1 MWQAI
6 KMINIPIPRQ
16 ENLMKIIGKPRKC
29 RYQANEFNCLL
40 LAAITKYQ
48 GYVCVK
54 VSPDEWKPDIWEWS
68 ENACKAG
75 SLDMWS
81 VLKGSVNYVLGV

>member
-1 MWQAI
+1 
-6 KMINIPIPRQ
+6 MINIPKPEKLIK
-16 ENLMKIIGKPRKC
+16 EIGKPRKC

-40 LAAITKYQ
+40 LAAITQYWD
-48 GYVCVK
+48 YVCAK
-54 VSPDEWKPDIWEWS
+54 VSPDESEPDIWEWS

-81 VLKGSVNYVLGV
+81 VLKGSVNYALGV